1 MKRIVVFIVAVVALI
16 CPLFAGNVSFNE
28 KNAVKVCFISH
39 EEIEMPDEVEIVKN
53 GNQFYYTFAGE
64 KYGQMKSLFKKF
76 DGVNFY
82 YQSGTKEEELIKTH
96 NISSY
101 YFSEVEGMKIL
112 YGYKNDFSDF
122 RFIDGKKINVQIAWA
137 ENETI
142 VGFPLIMTGF

>member
-1 MKRIVVFIVAVVALI
+1 MKRIVVFIVAVVALV
-16 CPLFAGNVSFNE
+16 CPLFAGGKPFDAQ
-28 KNAVKVCFISH
+28 NAVKVCYISH
-39 EEIEMPDEVEIVKN
+39 EELEMPDDVEVIKN
-53 GNQFYYTFAGE
+53 GNQFYYSFSGE
-64 KYGQMKSLFKKF
+64 RYSELKNLFTKF

-82 YQSGTKEEELIKTH
+82 YQSGMKDEELIKTH

-142 VGFPLIMTGF
+142 VGFPLILTGY